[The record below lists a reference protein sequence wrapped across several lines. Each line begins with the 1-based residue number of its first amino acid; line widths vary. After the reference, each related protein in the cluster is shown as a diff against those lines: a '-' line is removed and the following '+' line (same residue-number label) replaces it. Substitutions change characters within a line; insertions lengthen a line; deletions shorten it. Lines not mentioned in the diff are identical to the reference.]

1 MSQVSLLSIKMPL
14 VADTA
19 WFPVPGPSPVSLRV
33 TPMSRIEGFDVTEL
47 VQHFLV
53 SIRPTTNGKMW
64 KKVIYS
70 ILENKL
76 GP

>member
-1 MSQVSLLSIKMPL
+1 M
-14 VADTA
+14 
-19 WFPVPGPSPVSLRV
+19 PGPSPVSLRV

-53 SIRPTTNGKMW
+53 SIRTTTNGKMW

-70 ILENKL
+70 TLENKL